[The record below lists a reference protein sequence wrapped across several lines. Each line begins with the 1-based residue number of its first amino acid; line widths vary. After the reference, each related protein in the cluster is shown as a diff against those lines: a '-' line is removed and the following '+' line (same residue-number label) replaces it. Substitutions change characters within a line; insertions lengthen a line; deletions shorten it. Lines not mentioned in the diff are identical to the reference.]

1 MTGEGEWDI
10 TGRKSETDMSKRETP
25 FEYEKTLKSVS
36 SYPFVHKYLPIDRF
50 LIRPPASLIVRAV
63 FKTSVT
69 PNQLTVC
76 GFLFSLVAGLVFFLG
91 KPAFFTLGGVLA
103 MVSMIFD
110 CADGMLARAKN
121 MTSRYGAY
129 LDIFLDR
136 IADFA
141 VLLGASLGYSKFT
154 GDPRILVFGLLT
166 IALYFLQVSLYY
178 INIIYTRSE
187 KSGEGAEA
195 KSLAVFVIFV
205 FSLLQRPDGFLL
217 GIFLMASI
225 GTVIKLIRFL
235 KKGRDPA
242 AAPAPSK

>member
-1 MTGEGEWDI
+1 MMPEPPLTRGGEWDI
-10 TGRKSETDMSKRETP
+10 NIQKCEVDMSTPESQYEFRKSM
-25 FEYEKTLKSVS
+25 KSVS
-36 SYPFVHKYLPIDRF
+36 SYPFVHKYLPIDRC
-50 LIRPPASLIVRAV
+50 IVRPPASLIVRAV

-76 GFLFSLVAGLVFFLG
+76 SFLFSLIAGFAFFLG
-91 KPAFFTLGGVLA
+91 KP
-103 MVSMIFD
+103 D

-136 IADFA
+136 IADFV

-154 GDPRILVFGLLT
+154 GDTRILVFGLLT

-178 INIIYTRSE
+178 INNLYTRSE

-205 FSLLQRPDGFLL
+205 FSLLRRPDGFLL
-217 GIFLMASI
+217 GVFLMASS

-235 KKGRDPA
+235 RKGRDPA
-242 AAPAPSK
+242 AAPAPYQ

>member
-1 MTGEGEWDI
+1 
-10 TGRKSETDMSKRETP
+10 MSNSDTP
-25 FEYEKTLKSVS
+25 FEYQKALKTVS
-36 SYPFVHKYLPIDRF
+36 SYPFLQKYLPIDRLF
-50 LIRPPASLIVRAV
+50 IRPPASLIVRAV
-63 FKTSVT
+63 FKTSIT
-69 PNQLTVC
+69 PNQLTIC
-76 GFLFSLVAGLVFFLG
+76 GFLFSLVAGVAFFLG

-103 MVSMIFD
+103 MISMIFD

-136 IADFA
+136 ISDFV
-141 VLLGASLGYSKFT
+141 VLLGASFGYSRFT
-154 GDPRILVFGLLT
+154 GDARILVFGLLT

-178 INIIYTRSE
+178 INVIYTRSE

-195 KSLAVFVIFV
+195 KSLAVFIIFV

-217 GIFLMASI
+217 GVFLMASF

-235 KKGRDPA
+235 RKGRGQA
-242 AAPAPSK
+242 AVPAPSS